1 MEDREGRVGDRSD
14 RPSQVAIVSD
24 THLPAEGP
32 SVPDRFAAEFEAAD
46 HVLHAGDFLTP
57 QARFELRVLA
67 GGEMTAVQ
75 GNRDPSLPL
84 PEVAT
89 YETAGVRFVLTHGD
103 DLGRGDAYRDGLAAL
118 AGEYD
123 ADVAVGGHT
132 HTLLDATVD
141 GVRVLNPG
149 SATGAPP
156 ADRPTLLTVHCEDGS
171 VRVDVRD

>member
-1 MEDREGRVGDRSD
+1 MTE
-14 RPSQVAIVSD
+14 VAVVAD
-24 THLPAEGP
+24 THLPAAGP
-32 SVPDRFAAEFEAAD
+32 GLPDWVADHVEAAD

-57 QARFELRVLA
+57 QAQFRLRVLA

-84 PEVAT
+84 PDVAT
-89 YETAGVRFVLTHGD
+89 YEADGVRFVLTHGD
-103 DLGRGDAYRDGLAAL
+103 GLGRGATYRAAL
-118 AGEYD
+118 ADLAADHD

-149 SATGAPP
+149 SATGATP
-156 ADRPTLLTVHCEDGS
+156 AEAPTMQTVACEDGT
-171 VRVDVRD
+171 VDVESFHGPP